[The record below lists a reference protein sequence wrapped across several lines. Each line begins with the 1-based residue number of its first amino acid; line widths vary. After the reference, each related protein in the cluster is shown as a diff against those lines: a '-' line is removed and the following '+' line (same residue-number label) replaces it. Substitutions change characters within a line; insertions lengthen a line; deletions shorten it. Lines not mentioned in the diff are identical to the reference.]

1 MLTERQMRIA
11 TMRQFELQYP
21 KYPLQ
26 ILERLT
32 NFRYRMLEQERQV
45 EMLATTL
52 ASSFDFYEH
61 RLNLSK
67 HGFTLVICQKHNACL
82 PLYCLELDTGM
93 LYEPA
98 AIPDRAPDRR
108 PAKKN
113 DSTEESTGE
122 AKRKR
127 RTQDEQRILISQII
141 LGAQAGMTELEDMPD
156 RTRQRYLV
164 MREQYLQLKVG
175 RPWAS

>member
-1 MLTERQMRIA
+1 MLSERQMRIA
-11 TMRQFELQYP
+11 TMRQFELQMP
-21 KYPLQ
+21 KYPLK
-26 ILERLT
+26 ILDRLT
-32 NFRYRMLEQERQV
+32 NFRYRMFEEERQA
-45 EMLATTL
+45 EMLATVL
-52 ASSFDFYEH
+52 ASSFEFYEH

-82 PLYCLELDTGM
+82 PLFTLELDSGM
-93 LYEPA
+93 LYEPGA
-98 AIPDRAPDRR
+98 VPDRAPDRR
-108 PAKKN
+108 PDK
-113 DSTEESTGE
+113 DTESTE

-141 LGAQAGMTELEDMPD
+141 LGAQAGMTELEEMPD

-164 MREQYLQLKVG
+164 LREQYLQPKVG

>member
-1 MLTERQMRIA
+1 MLSERQRRVA
-11 TMRQFELQYP
+11 VMRQFELQMP
-21 KYPLQ
+21 KYPLR

-32 NFRYRMLEQERQV
+32 NFRYRMFEEERQL

-52 ASSFDFYEH
+52 ASSWDFYEH

-67 HGFTLVICQKHNACL
+67 HGFSLIICQKHNSAV
-82 PLYCLELDTGM
+82 PLFVLELDTSI

-98 AIPDRAPDRR
+98 AVPTIR
-108 PAKKN
+108 P
-113 DSTEESTGE
+113 E
-122 AKRKR
+122 RKR
-127 RTQDEQRILISQII
+127 RTPDEQKILISQII
-141 LGAQAGMTELEDMPD
+141 IGASAGMTELYSMPE

-164 MREQYLQLKVG
+164 LREQYLQPKVG